1 MSIAADLGE
10 SLFYMLVFPGFVFLF
25 GYAFVAEY
33 ADRKLYARLQNRVGP
48 PLVQP
53 FADFVKLLSKE
64 SIVPENAEE
73 TIFEAA
79 PIVALAGVLTPIL
92 YVPVWSAEA
101 ALAFQGDLV
110 VVLFLLTIPSFALI
124 FGGWHSRNAF
134 GQIGTVRTLTQLFGY
149 EIPFFLAC
157 LAPAVAAGTWSI
169 SGIAS
174 FVASSPLYIPVFAVG
189 FVVALL
195 SLQAKLERIPFD
207 VPEAETELVTG
218 ALVEYSGRKL
228 ALFRLTKNIE
238 LVVGAALLSALFLGG
253 PYPAGAIAGAAGTAG
268 TVGIAGAIL
277 GFAVFLV
284 KTLVIVFALTIL
296 RAVLARF
303 RIEQVVSVFYLW
315 LVPLALAQLALVL
328 VVGTAEV
335 IP

>member
-1 MSIAADLGE
+1 MSLAVELGQ
-10 SLFYMLVFPGFVFLF
+10 SLFYVLVFPGFAFLF
-25 GYAFVAEY
+25 GYALVAEY

-48 PLVQP
+48 PAVQP
-53 FADFVKLLSKE
+53 AADFLKLLSKE
-64 SIVPENAEE
+64 SIVPEDAEE

-101 ALAFQGDLV
+101 VFAFQGDLI

-134 GQIGTVRTLTQLFGY
+134 GQVGTVRTLTQLFGY

-157 LAPAVAAGTWSI
+157 LAPAVAAGTWSV

-174 FVASSPLYIPVFAVG
+174 FVGTRPLYIPVFAIG
-189 FVVALL
+189 FAVALL

-218 ALVEYSGRKL
+218 PLVEYSGRKL
-228 ALFRLTKNIE
+228 ALFRLTKDVE

-253 PYPAGAIAGAAGTAG
+253 PYPAGAIAVAGST
-268 TVGIAGAIL
+268 AGAIL
-277 GFAVFLV
+277 GFGVFLV
-284 KTLVIVFALTIL
+284 KTLAIVFVLTVL
-296 RAVLARF
+296 RAVLARL
-303 RIEQVVSVFYLW
+303 RIEQLVSVFYLW
-315 LVPLALAQLALVL
+315 LVPLALIQLAVVG